1 MDVKFDF
8 LQARAWLSA
17 QYGSAPGLIAVASTL
32 DWSGGQ
38 FARADQAAEF
48 AAQLDERG
56 AQGIYARV
64 TTVRAPLPPDMRGT
78 AEDSCALLDMWSDID
93 ILGPGHKAKDLPAD
107 TASALRI
114 WRESGLP
121 TWSQVI
127 HSGGGL
133 YVRACL
139 ARPAV
144 IGEDLDL
151 EEAQHLARGWQQILK
166 ASADRL
172 GVAYGAGVGDLP
184 RVLRIPGTVNRKVP
198 DRPSLCRV
206 EELPETGAG
215 EGVEGARYTLD
226 EIRAIVA
233 DLSPAPRP
241 RRMIPE
247 QPASDASRGAG
258 PLEILGQAC
267 AIPQILAAAG
277 WAYREQANGSCPIGC
292 GRAGCALWSYPGWQ
306 QGASG
311 TGAAV
316 HKSGACVTVWSETP
330 GLPTGEVMSAGRLFA
345 ELHHGGDQ
353 SAAAIDI
360 LRAAHGWPLATAGA
374 LALPAGVLAEIRRV
388 SDHHAAASRPTNPK
402 NNREARMP
410 VQHPDS
416 GISGTHS
423 VGQGWEAPAAID
435 EHRLPPL
442 PVEHLGALAP
452 FVAATAESLQV
463 APDLVAFAALATIST
478 ATGGRRRV
486 KVKADWTEAIALYMA
501 ALADSSEKK
510 TPALDAAAAPL
521 REMEDEV
528 IDAKRGAIE
537 AKAQEIRIWT
547 SRMARAEQAAAVDDP
562 TKRAVGAADAEAA
575 RHKLLQLGES
585 AELPRLLIR
594 DATMEALVKRMH
606 EQGGRI
612 GLLAS
617 EANLLKIAGGMYSQN
632 GQANSDLLLEAYT
645 GSPYSVD
652 RAGRTA
658 IRMRGT
664 FLALALL
671 IQSGVLLGLAKK
683 NPEFRENGLLGRF
696 LYARPEPT
704 AEDTFDSPE
713 VPPAVRED
721 YAARIKNLVRHVWDT
736 DEVGVMRL
744 TDQARKVFA
753 DFYDA
758 FGKRRQPGGD
768 LHEIAEWA
776 GKLRGQVI
784 RLAACLTLF
793 EDPDTLLIGEERIR
807 AAIALVPYLVAHA
820 KSVYDLMGPDGDG
833 RLKPARDL
841 LDWARSRP
849 APGQADV
856 KKYQS
861 ARDEPFRAREAWQA
875 LKGRRWAETMDDM
888 NQAIQTLEDLGWLA
902 YLPDPQRPE
911 GTRGRKPSPRFDV
924 HPWVYAPSP
933 PGSSH
938 SNDDCDDGNRH
949 TADGMGCAGSGDR
962 RTQEPRLDEGETTG
976 RSVLRSSY
984 SASR

>member
-1 MDVKFDF
+1 MTFD
-8 LQARAWLSA
+8 LPQARAWLRA
-17 QYGSAPGLIAVASTL
+17 QYGPAPGLIAVASTL
-32 DWSGGQ
+32 DWSGQQ
-38 FARADQAAEF
+38 FADADQAAAF

-56 AQGIYARV
+56 ARGIYARV
-64 TTVRAPLPPDMRGT
+64 TTVRAPLPPDMRGR
-78 AEDSCALLDMWSDID
+78 AEDSCALVDMWSDID
-93 ILGPGHKAKDLPAD
+93 IRGAGHKAQNLPAD
-107 TASALRI
+107 AAAALRI

-121 TWSQVI
+121 AWSQVI

-133 YVRACL
+133 YVRARL
-139 ARPAV
+139 ARTAV

-198 DRPSLCRV
+198 DRPSLCRID
-206 EELPETGAG
+206 EPSEAG
-215 EGVEGARYTLD
+215 EGAHGVTYTLD

-233 DLSPAPRP
+233 DLSPAPKA

-247 QPASDASRGAG
+247 QSASDASRGPG

-277 WAYREQANGSCPIGC
+277 WSYREQSSSSCPIGC

-306 QGASG
+306 RGVSG

-316 HKSGACVTVWSETP
+316 HKSGACLTVWSETP
-330 GLPTGEVMSAGRLFA
+330 GLPTGEVMSAGQLFA
-345 ELHHGGDQ
+345 ELHHRGDQ
-353 SAAAIDI
+353 SAAAVDV
-360 LRAAHGWPLATAGA
+360 LRAAHGRPLATAGA
-374 LALPAGVLAEIRRV
+374 LALPADVLAEIRRA
-388 SDHHAAASRPTNPK
+388 SDRTPAAARPTNPK
-402 NNREARMP
+402 NNDEVRMP
-410 VQHPDS
+410 VHQVDS

-423 VGQGWEAPAAID
+423 VDQGWEAPADID
-435 EHRLPPL
+435 VRRLPPL

-452 FVAATAESLQV
+452 FVSATAESLQV

-486 KVKADWTEAIALYMA
+486 RVKADWTEAIALYMA

-528 IDAKRGAIE
+528 IDAKRSAIE

-547 SRMARAEQAAAVDDP
+547 ARMARAEQAAAVDDP
-562 TKRAVGAADAEAA
+562 TKRAEAAANAEAA
-575 RHKLLQLGES
+575 RHKLLQLGSS

-713 VPPAVRED
+713 VPPAVREG
-721 YAARIKNLVRHVWDT
+721 YATRIKNLVRRVWDT
-736 DEVGVMRL
+736 DEVGVMHL
-744 TDQARKVFA
+744 TEPARAVFA
-753 DFYDA
+753 DFYDT

-784 RLAACLTLF
+784 RLAACLALF
-793 EDPDTLLIGEERIR
+793 EDPDTLLIGEERVR

-833 RLKPARDL
+833 RLKPAREL
-841 LDWARSRP
+841 LDWVRSRP
-849 APGQADV
+849 APGQADA

-861 ARDEPFRAREAWQA
+861 ACDQPFRAREAYQA
-875 LKGRRWAETMDDM
+875 LKGRKWVESMDDM
-888 NQAIQTLEDLGWLA
+888 NQAIQALEDLGWLA

-911 GTRGRKPSPRFDV
+911 GTRGRKPSPQFDV
-924 HPWVYAPSP
+924 HPWVYTP
-933 PGSSH
+933 PLT
-938 SNDDCDDGNRH
+938 DD
-949 TADGMGCAGSGDR
+949 
-962 RTQEPRLDEGETTG
+962 
-976 RSVLRSSY
+976 
-984 SASR
+984 